1 MSRDDQTS
9 HVSQLPLLS
18 ELAGYQGPA
27 SAFWPLYLKVV
38 AHSFSAS
45 RVLLMVYSPNQPW
58 QAVAQWPL
66 NSSDLAHKP
75 EQLLKLAEQARNSRF
90 ASFDDQLLAVRLHA
104 SAYGPAS
111 DTVMLIF
118 HNQSS
123 LSTTSLLK
131 NLAELAAM
139 VPLQYQLG
147 IAPQEPQL
155 GQIATNRLYD
165 LVRLI
170 LRLGQ
175 EPHFMQLSLTLC
187 NDLAVRYQFDRVSL
201 GWVVQDYVALSAVS
215 HIEKFDR
222 KSTAAHDLELVMEE
236 AWEQDIEIRYP
247 QAIDAKQV
255 VRAHQNYA
263 RQHAVS
269 YLISIPLR
277 HHDRVVAVMTLE
289 RNQAQ
294 INDTE
299 AWELNLI
306 TRGCVRQLYDLYRQD
321 RNLFQRLADNF
332 QHYREKLIGP
342 HHSGW
347 KLAGITMAV
356 LLAILVFCPWTYRV
370 DAGLTLRSKDL
381 VFIPA
386 PFDGYLRE
394 VKVEAGDEIE
404 QGAVLAE
411 LDTRDL
417 LLEESMSLADV
428 IRYGREAQKAQASN
442 QLADM
447 QIALARQQQ
456 SQAHLDLIQQ
466 QLAAAQIRAPYA
478 GIVVEGDLKK
488 NLGSPLRKG
497 DLLLKMAQLDDTYVE
512 IEIDQVDIHEVH
524 LDTRGE
530 FALVGQPDQKF
541 ELVIDRIE
549 PTATQREGR
558 NLYIARGRI
567 ESQPQVWWR
576 PGMGGAVKLEVG
588 NRRLIWVL
596 THRTVR
602 FLRQVFWL

>member
-1 MSRDDQTS
+1 MSGNDPASQA
-9 HVSQLPLLS
+9 SQLPHLS
-18 ELAGYQGPA
+18 DLANYQGPA
-27 SAFWPLYLKVV
+27 SEFWPLYLKVV
-38 AHSFSAS
+38 AHNFSAQ

-58 QAVAQWPL
+58 QAVAQAPL
-66 NSSDLAHKP
+66 DSQDAAHKP
-75 EQLLKLAEQARNSRF
+75 EQLLKLAEQARNTRF
-90 ASFDDQLLAVRLHA
+90 ACFDQQLLAVRLQA
-104 SAYGPAS
+104 SAHGPAS
-111 DTVMLIF
+111 DTVMLIS
-118 HNQSS
+118 HTQSDPS
-123 LSTTSLLK
+123 IISLLK
-131 NLAELAAM
+131 NLAEIAAI

-147 IAPQEPQL
+147 ITPQEPQL
-155 GQIATNRLYD
+155 GQIGTNRLYD
-165 LVRLI
+165 LMRLI

-175 EPHFMQLSLTLC
+175 EPHFMQLSLALC

-201 GWVVQDYVALSAVS
+201 GWVEQDYVALSAVS

-236 AWEQDIEIRYP
+236 ALDQDAEIRYP
-247 QAIDAKQV
+247 LGADAKQV
-255 VRAHQNYA
+255 IRAHQNYA

-269 YLISIPLR
+269 HLMSIPLR
-277 HHDRVVAVMTLE
+277 HRDRVVAVMTLE
-289 RNQAQ
+289 RNHAQ
-294 INDTE
+294 ISDTE
-299 AWELNLI
+299 TWELGLI
-306 TRGCVRQLYDLYRQD
+306 TRGCVRQLYDLHRQD
-321 RNLFQRLADNF
+321 RSLFERLVDSF
-332 QHYREKLIGP
+332 RQSREKLISP
-342 HHSGW
+342 YHSAW
-347 KLAGITMAV
+347 KLGGIAASV
-356 LLAILVFCPWTYRV
+356 VLAILVFCPWAYRV

-404 QGAVLAE
+404 QGTILAE

-428 IRYGREAQKAQASN
+428 VRYGREAQKAQASN

-456 SQAHLDLIQQ
+456 SQAHLDLVQQ

-541 ELVIDRIE
+541 DLVIDRIE